1 MPWRERKK
9 LIWPN
14 VVRALETLQ
23 EQYDQIVIEG
33 AGSPAEINLRDG
45 DIVNMSVAL
54 ACQADVY
61 LVSDIDKGGSFAH
74 LLGTWACLAKE
85 EQKLIKGFVLNK
97 FRGDPKL
104 LGNAMEWLEEKT
116 GIPTVA
122 NLPYHRHQ
130 LPEED
135 SFRLG
140 ASWQK
145 GAINVALIYY
155 PYASNLD
162 EFDALTYQNDV
173 HLVPIQGDQDLSV
186 FDAVILPGS
195 KNSGKSLAFLQETG
209 LDNALI
215 TFSKTGKP
223 VLGICG
229 GLQILGN
236 KINDPLLLEDGDK
249 KGLDLIALSTTLAHN
264 KATLQTKLDWQGHQI
279 VAYEIHHGESHIL
292 NNTVETFISEHVGWQ
307 QGNIYTSYLHG
318 LFDNAVF
325 YNWFMKKVG
334 AAENGRNWTAHVNQ
348 ELDKL
353 ADMFEQHGWL

>member
-1 MPWRERKK
+1 M
-9 LIWPN
+9 
-14 VVRALETLQ
+14 
-23 EQYDQIVIEG
+23 
-33 AGSPAEINLRDG
+33 NL
-45 DIVNMSVAL
+45 M
-54 ACQADVY
+54 
-61 LVSDIDKGGSFAH
+61 
-74 LLGTWACLAKE
+74 
-85 EQKLIKGFVLNK
+85 
-97 FRGDPKL
+97 
-104 LGNAMEWLEEKT
+104 
-116 GIPTVA
+116 
-122 NLPYHRHQ
+122 
-130 LPEED
+130 
-135 SFRLG
+135 
-140 ASWQK
+140 
-145 GAINVALIYY
+145 
-155 PYASNLD
+155 LD

-249 KGLDLIALSTTLAHN
+249 KGLDLIALSTTLAHT